1 MLCLK
6 NLRLHHHQQLKKL
19 HWLGNT
25 TKMRFQRAGRIMSE
39 KLSISKS
46 SKDTLDKFAKGFCFS
61 MVHIRIS
68 KCISNATI
76 TENYQKTIEQ

>member
-1 MLCLK
+1 
-6 NLRLHHHQQLKKL
+6 
-19 HWLGNT
+19 
-25 TKMRFQRAGRIMSE
+25 MSE

-46 SKDTLDKFAKGFCFS
+46 SKDPLDKFAKGFCFS

-76 TENYQKTIEQ
+76 TENYQKAIEQ